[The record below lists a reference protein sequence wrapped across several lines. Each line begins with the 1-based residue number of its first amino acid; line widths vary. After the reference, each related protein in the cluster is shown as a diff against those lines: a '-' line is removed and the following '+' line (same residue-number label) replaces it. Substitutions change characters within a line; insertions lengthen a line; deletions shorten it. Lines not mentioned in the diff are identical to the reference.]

1 MMVITLNI
9 WVTWELQQTTWIM
22 VDFDLSII
30 KLLELTFVMAT
41 TSKVTKAEKFH
52 MKLLKPQQLNLLNN
66 SPKSQW

>member
-1 MMVITLNI
+1 MGVATNHMF
-9 WVTWELQQTTWIM
+9 TWIM

-30 KLLELTFVMAT
+30 KLLEFTFVMAT

-52 MKLLKPQQLNLLNN
+52 MKLLEVQQLNLLIN

>member
-1 MMVITLNI
+1 
-9 WVTWELQQTTWIM
+9 M

-52 MKLLKPQQLNLLNN
+52 MKLLEAQQLNLLNN